1 MPIVRFQHQGSFRNT
16 ERGLRNL
23 SRLQMKNLLS
33 QLGQEGVQ
41 ALAAATPV
49 DSRET
54 ASSWSYSIRSSR
66 SSLSISWTNS
76 HVTSNG
82 VPVVILL
89 QYGHGTG
96 TGGYVR
102 GRDFI
107 NPAIKPVFDRI
118 DATLWKAVTSA

>member
-1 MPIVRFQHQGSFRNT
+1 M
-16 ERGLRNL
+16 
-23 SRLQMKNLLS
+23 SRLQLTHLLT
-33 QLGQEGVQ
+33 QLGQDGVQ

-54 ASSWSYSIRSSR
+54 ANSWSYTIKTSR
-66 SSLSISWTNS
+66 SSLSISWHNS